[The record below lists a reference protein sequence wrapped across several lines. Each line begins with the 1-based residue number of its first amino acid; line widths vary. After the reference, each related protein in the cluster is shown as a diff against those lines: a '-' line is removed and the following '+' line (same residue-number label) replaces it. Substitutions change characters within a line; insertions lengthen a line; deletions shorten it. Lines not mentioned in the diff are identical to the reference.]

1 MKRHR
6 YPKNSAK
13 VLNINRDADDA
24 QQQRVGDAKTAMPQ
38 HTNASLATTKTSAS
52 PNSPRSQK
60 KLHRPKTLPN
70 KRLP

>member
-6 YPKNSAK
+6 YLKNWAK
-13 VLNINRDADDA
+13 VLNIKRDADNA

-38 HTNASLATTKTSAS
+38 HTNASLATTKTNAN
-52 PNSPRSQK
+52 PNSPRSPK
-60 KLHRPKTLPN
+60 KPHRPKTLPN